1 MGCLTWVFKKAS
13 QIDFQ
18 QKLLQVVLA
27 TAFAMRVELPSSWLI
42 ISHTI
47 FPKENR
53 VFYFF
58 WQRTLA
64 INNSS
69 KGRAVSA
76 IVFCNFTAFV
86 FVMKLY
92 KKIYVTCI
100 SLLVFMT
107 LQSARPKLS

>member
-27 TAFAMRVELPSSWLI
+27 TAFAMRVELPSSFLI

-53 VFYFF
+53 VFYLF

-100 SLLVFMT
+100 SFLVFMT